1 MGKPIDIVG
10 LRFGKLV
17 VVEPSTQKHRSG
29 SKLYVCQCDCG
40 NTTICRGQYLRNG
53 KTKSC
58 GCTNNVGVLD
68 DLTGKRFNSIT
79 VVSRAPNGK
88 KGSPARWNCVCD
100 CGKAF
105 VSFGNHLKSGAKS
118 SCGCKTMTGSIG
130 RRNAY
135 ESVYGKIPDGY
146 VITPLDG
153 NIRNYDPSNLYAVD
167 RDALIIYRG
176 KRGWENICD
185 PELKMIALK
194 TAELEL
200 EIQRAEKRLQSL

>member
-1 MGKPIDIVG
+1 
-10 LRFGKLV
+10 
-17 VVEPSTQKHRSG
+17 
-29 SKLYVCQCDCG
+29 
-40 NTTICRGQYLRNG
+40 
-53 KTKSC
+53 
-58 GCTNNVGVLD
+58 
-68 DLTGKRFNSIT
+68 
-79 VVSRAPNGK
+79 
-88 KGSPARWNCVCD
+88 
-100 CGKAF
+100 
-105 VSFGNHLKSGAKS
+105 
-118 SCGCKTMTGSIG
+118 MTGSIG